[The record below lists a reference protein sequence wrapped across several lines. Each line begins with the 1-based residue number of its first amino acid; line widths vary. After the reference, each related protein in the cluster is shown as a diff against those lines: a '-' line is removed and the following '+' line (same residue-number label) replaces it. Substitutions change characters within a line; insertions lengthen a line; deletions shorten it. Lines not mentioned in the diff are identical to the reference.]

1 MGAGAKGLHGCQK
14 GAVPSLT
21 LKGSS
26 ADSTWGYPCQHFRQF
41 LYFCIFAFQ
50 SRDGRH
56 VHAWQALY
64 PWAKLPAERAL
75 TTPDIALSSPWRWWL
90 FLDSIFFYPPW
101 FWSFQTYPSSCFPSL
116 TILGWHECSVV
127 VLSCL
132 DLCVWNVHVQL
143 CTVSFVYR
151 DKTRRGR
158 QAPCSTMPRHIPLR
172 RSLTV
177 ARTSIFPLGW

>member
-41 LYFCIFAFQ
+41 LYFCLFAFQ

-75 TTPDIALSSPWRWWL
+75 TTADIASSSPWRWWL

-116 TILGWHECSVV
+116 TILGWGMNA
-127 VLSCL
+127 VLWSCL
-132 DLCVWNVHVQL
+132 VLICVSGMCMCSCVQCPL
-143 CTVSFVYR
+143 CTG
-151 DKTRRGR
+151 TRPEEDFRCPV
-158 QAPCSTMPRHIPLR
+158 QPCY
-172 RSLTV
+172 
-177 ARTSIFPLGW
+177 AIFP